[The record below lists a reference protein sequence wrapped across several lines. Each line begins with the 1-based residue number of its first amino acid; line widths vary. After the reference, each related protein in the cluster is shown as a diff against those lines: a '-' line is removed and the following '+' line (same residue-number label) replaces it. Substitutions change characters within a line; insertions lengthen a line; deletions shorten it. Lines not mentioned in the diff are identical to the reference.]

1 MEKVSGTNDISPS
14 QLPIT
19 VYDAQRMHL
28 SRLANKYTTVLTD
41 ILINLNNYL
50 EDLEFRKNITYMTG
64 LSAERMGTTKNTV
77 KQVRYY

>member
-41 ILINLNNYL
+41 ILINLNKYL
-50 EDLEFRKNITYMTG
+50 KT
-64 LSAERMGTTKNTV
+64 
-77 KQVRYY
+77 